1 MRVKEGCEELF
12 QELGEALEHVDS
24 AIAIRDLEHIGN
36 MKDLDLIRAEI
47 HALTCRLTGQ

>member
-1 MRVKEGCEELF
+1 MKVRAGLEELF
-12 QELGEALEHVDS
+12 EELGQAIEHIDS
-24 AIAIRDLEHIGN
+24 AIAIRELQGITS